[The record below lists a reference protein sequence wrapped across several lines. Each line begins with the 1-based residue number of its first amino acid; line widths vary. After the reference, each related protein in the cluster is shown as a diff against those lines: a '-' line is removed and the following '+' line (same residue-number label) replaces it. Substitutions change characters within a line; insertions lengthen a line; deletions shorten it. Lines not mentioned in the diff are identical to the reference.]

1 MPSYTE
7 EDVTN
12 ALNALVNGEYKLI
25 RKVAIAFQI
34 PPSTLRDRQ
43 KKSKSRTESHV
54 SQQLLSP
61 IEETTLENWIYR
73 AAKSGA
79 LVTLQLVKILAS
91 EIQNERSSNHD
102 KNELSPISD
111 RRVDRF
117 RTRHPRV
124 KTCFSRTID
133 TAQSTA
139 LDFSTIKSYFDNLG
153 EVLREHKYPPSAIYN
168 VDETGFS
175 IGSSR
180 KSVVLLDQLN
190 QRREKKQ
197 PGRQEWITSLECVST
212 SGVTLPPCLIFK
224 GQNLNSGWIPDET
237 LAGWKF
243 ITSKKGW
250 TSDLIGFEWLK
261 THFQPFVS
269 RTSNS
274 RHLLIIDGHSSH
286 VTARFIAYCITSKI
300 DLFLLPL
307 HSSHKTQ
314 PLDLSIFGPLKTA
327 INLEVDRIF
336 RHSTMRLPRIEW
348 TSAYIKARVRCFK
361 PSSIESGFRKAG
373 IYPFDPEILLS
384 TLTPPL
390 RTPSPGNQVVSQIG
404 HASQILRARSSPS
417 TPKALNLRQI
427 SDLVQNDRDIPTS
440 ARDLIRD
447 LIDFAEDRDT
457 DAILARREL
466 REKDVLFN
474 THKTRKTGKR
484 VALKGK
490 YLLTKES
497 PESRRRDEKEKDE
510 KRREKDE
517 VHIVFFR
524 GRRRRIS

>member
-1 MPSYTE
+1 LEQS
-7 EDVTN
+7 
-12 ALNALVNGEYKLI
+12 
-25 RKVAIAFQI
+25 
-34 PPSTLRDRQ
+34 
-43 KKSKSRTESHV
+43 SKND
-54 SQQLLSP
+54 
-61 IEETTLENWIYR
+61 ET
-73 AAKSGA
+73 
-79 LVTLQLVKILAS
+79 
-91 EIQNERSSNHD
+91 
-102 KNELSPISD
+102 ELSPISD
-111 RRVDRF
+111 QWIDCF
-117 RTRHPRV
+117 RTRHPRI

-133 TAQSTA
+133 AVQSTA

-153 EVLREHKYPPSAIYN
+153 ELLHEHKYPPSAIYY

-190 QRREKKQ
+190 QRREKTQ
-197 PGRQEWITSLECVST
+197 PGRQEWITSLECVSA

-237 LAGWKF
+237 PAGWKF

-261 THFQPFVS
+261 SHFQPFVS
-269 RTSNS
+269 KSANS

-300 DLFLLPL
+300 DLFLLPP

-327 INLEVDRIF
+327 LNLEVDRIF
-336 RHSTMRLPRIEW
+336 RHSTMRLLRVEW
-348 TSAYIKARVRCFK
+348 TSAYIKARARCFR

-384 TLTPPL
+384 TLTPPP
-390 RTPSPGNQVVSQIG
+390 RTPSPGSQVVSQVSD
-404 HASQILRARSSPS
+404 ASRILRARSSPR
-417 TPKALNLRQI
+417 TPRALNLRQI
-427 SDLVQNDRDIPTS
+427 SDLVQNDRDIPPS

-466 REKDVLFN
+466 REKDVLLN
-474 THKTRKTGKR
+474 TRKMRKKGKR

-490 YLLTKES
+490 YLLTKEDILKVVQDLEEGIKKKKTKKGGKKTKYILIS
-497 PESRRRDEKEKDE
+497 SEEEEEESVDELA
-510 KRREKDE
+510 
-517 VHIVFFR
+517 
-524 GRRRRIS
+524 